1 MAQVEVNLKTIIMIV
16 GIISA
21 LVGNTF
27 IVGQLW
33 KDFELMKDDISS
45 IQENQNVLTLKQEI
59 LELNYKLKSLRM
71 EVEGFGEGS

>member
-1 MAQVEVNLKTIIMIV
+1 MIV

>member
-1 MAQVEVNLKTIIMIV
+1 
-16 GIISA
+16 
-21 LVGNTF
+21 
-27 IVGQLW
+27 VGQLW

>member
-1 MAQVEVNLKTIIMIV
+1 MIV
-16 GIISA
+16 GLVSA

-33 KDFELMKDDISS
+33 KDFSLMKEDILN
-45 IQENQNVLTLKQEI
+45 IQENQNVIKLKQEV

-71 EVEGFGEGS
+71 EVEGFGENS

>member
-1 MAQVEVNLKTIIMIV
+1 VAQVEVNLKTIIMIV

>member
-1 MAQVEVNLKTIIMIV
+1 MAQVEVNLKTVIMIV

>member
-1 MAQVEVNLKTIIMIV
+1 MIV
-16 GIISA
+16 GLISA

-33 KDFELMKDDISS
+33 KDFSLMKEDILN
-45 IQENQNVLTLKQEI
+45 IQENQNVIKLKQEV

-71 EVEGFGEGS
+71 EVEGFGENS